1 MLFSTLWDGFF
12 TCYCTFTIL
21 IFFRERTN
29 NERTSSKEVFNVEER
44 SRWVK
49 FREELT
55 EIESGKLEKLK
66 HFEKNPEKHPQYP
79 EEWKSFWNK
88 RYNELQRSGV
98 DPSKHDF
105 KPEWISFWTKRMK
118 ELYEEDFNKAKE
130 ELKNKFDLPEDP
142 PDNIEKAM
150 PWKNS
155 SRKRYNSNSG
165 VNESPPTPA
174 KKDAI
179 ADIKTTW
186 KALTGSDIKDGP
198 KRPLSPWEEESKPQD
213 ANLYGKRESKRHLP
227 KSRSQSPT
235 RPDDKI
241 LEDMPQRKSKTSSL
255 IFVLRKLTV
264 LEEQLGSLT
273 PKVFELLSQSLA
285 YEKKQ
290 EDASLDLLFDEE
302 NCVFL
307 ETVREK
313 LIALLCAGVVPRK
326 MVNTARAAIKH
337 IDIALYLSSKK
348 KQSLP
353 PAAGR
358 PNMGL
363 PLIMQNFASNQF
375 FTLPKPE
382 PVIVPGVGHVDKL
395 AIAQQIANALIEQGK
410 TNVTEAELEQL
421 INAVIGMAEAS
432 VNSTQPMTTANF
444 LQQLQSMQ
452 SKFSSDILINTQ
464 CRSDIVTAKPSQLT
478 NVPINSPD
486 VQPQAT
492 LGALKLLQ
500 SAYNDP
506 TKTERDSPKREILE
520 TPDPSSSQVTDKEF
534 SSTLK
539 LYQQLS
545 KEEQPAFIKSL
556 QTSNP
561 DVYKKLCPFIP
572 LTVQDISENSKR
584 SPISIPISKERSE
597 QKMKP
602 IPSRGLSP
610 FSSRSGCV
618 NPAVGERIVIDD
630 DDDNKSFEKQ
640 KSGSACEP
648 QKNKKLL
655 KYNSNSEDKNQIN
668 SDDDDD
674 YSFEDVYK
682 AAQETL
688 RKKQISEVE
697 QSKQFVRNQETHKA
711 QAVQPHL
718 TESVSSAMKA
728 DIEES
733 SNSAR
738 DKTLKNEDS
747 VMGRSAQNIHRS
759 DNEGLS
765 KIPSNVS
772 APDLFTKSIGTSST
786 FKGPVQKDIQ
796 EVNSENDKQSGDYN
810 FSQDNYYSKDEYS
823 EALYSQAKT
832 EPNKQHMNYQ
842 QNSYSSEMESR
853 TNFSRDSYGG
863 EQYNHLPR
871 DPSIVNMYQS
881 LPREEPRSKQSF
893 LNPPRTL
900 NPAETYPNSS
910 RDLHY
915 AESYQNSPRNSYGA
929 EQQQNLPRTSF
940 VSEPYQNLPND
951 PYYASYR
958 GPSHPYSDQV
968 NPGYGNTTPYSEQ
981 YSYRDVHFIQNQN
994 YPQVQARPPPRPF

>member
-1 MLFSTLWDGFF
+1 MFLLFSLN
-12 TCYCTFTIL
+12 IL
-21 IFFRERTN
+21 LFFRERTN
-29 NERTSSKEVFNVEER
+29 NERTSSKEVYNQEEK

-55 EIESGKLEKLK
+55 EIESVKLEKLK
-66 HFEKNPEKHPQYP
+66 YFEKNPEKHPQYP
-79 EEWKSFWNK
+79 EEWKSFWNR

-150 PWKNS
+150 PWINS
-155 SRKRYNSNSG
+155 SRKRYNSSSG
-165 VNESPPTPA
+165 VNESPPTLA

-198 KRPLSPWEEESKPQD
+198 KRSLSPWEEESKPGD
-213 ANLYGKRESKRHLP
+213 SNSHVKRESKRHFP

-235 RPDDKI
+235 KPDDKL

-285 YEKKQ
+285 FEKKQ
-290 EDASLDLLFDEE
+290 EDASLDLLYEEE

-348 KQSLP
+348 KKSET
-353 PAAGR
+353 GR
-358 PNMGL
+358 TNMGL
-363 PLIMQNFASNQF
+363 PSIMQNFTSNQF
-375 FTLPKPE
+375 RNLPKPE

-444 LQQLQSMQ
+444 LHQLQFMQ
-452 SKFSSDILINTQ
+452 SKFSSDIHTNTQ
-464 CRSDIVTAKPSQLT
+464 CRSDVVTAKPSQLP
-478 NVPINSPD
+478 NALIDSPD
-486 VQPQAT
+486 VQPQAA

-506 TKTERDSPKREILE
+506 AKTERDSPKQEIVE
-520 TPDPSSSQVTDKEF
+520 THDSSSCQVTDKEF

-545 KEEQPAFIKSL
+545 NEEQPAFIASL

-561 DVYKKLCPFIP
+561 VMYKKLYPFFP
-572 LTVQDISENSKR
+572 LTVKDKCENSKR

-602 IPSRGLSP
+602 IPARALSP
-610 FSSRSGCV
+610 FSSRSGSV

-630 DDDNKSFEKQ
+630 EDDDNKSFEKLN
-640 KSGSACEP
+640 SGSSCEP
-648 QKNKKLL
+648 IKNKKIL
-655 KYNSNSEDKNQIN
+655 KYNSTSGDKNLIN
-668 SDDDDD
+668 SDDDDDD

-688 RKKQISEVE
+688 RKKHICEVE
-697 QSKQFVRNQETHKA
+697 ESKPMVRNQEIHIVGT
-711 QAVQPHL
+711 VQPHL
-718 TESVSSAMKA
+718 TESVSSGMK
-728 DIEES
+728 DDNKEI
-733 SNSAR
+733 SNIAR
-738 DKTLKNEDS
+738 DSKTFENEDS
-747 VMGRSAQNIHRS
+747 IVGSSAQQMHGP
-759 DNEGLS
+759 DNESSS

-772 APDLFTKSIGTSST
+772 PPNVYTKIGT
-786 FKGPVQKDIQ
+786 FKGSVQKDVL
-796 EVNSENDKQSGDYN
+796 ESNSEIDKQKCDYN
-810 FSQDNYYSKDEYS
+810 FSQDNYYSKDKYS
-823 EALYSQAKT
+823 EALYSREKI
-832 EPNKQHMNYQ
+832 ESNKQYMNYQ
-842 QNSYSSEMESR
+842 QNSYSSEMESH
-853 TNFSRDSYGG
+853 THFSRDSYGE
-863 EQYNHLPR
+863 EQYKYLPR
-871 DPSIVNMYQS
+871 DPSDVDMYQS
-881 LPREEPRSKQSF
+881 LPRVEPQLKQSF
-893 LNPPRTL
+893 PNPPKTHY
-900 NPAETYPNSS
+900 PAGTYPNSS
-910 RDLHY
+910 RDLYY
-915 AESYQNSPRNSYGA
+915 AESYQNSSSIIYGA
-929 EQQQNLPRTSF
+929 EQQQNRPRSSF

-951 PYYASYR
+951 PYYASHR
-958 GPSHPYSDQV
+958 GASLPYSAQI
-968 NPGYGNTTPYSEQ
+968 NPDYGNTTPYSEQ
-981 YSYRDVHFIQNQN
+981 YSYRDVNFIRNQN
-994 YPQVQARPPPRPF
+994 YSQFQARPPPRPF

>member
-1 MLFSTLWDGFF
+1 MLFTS
-12 TCYCTFTIL
+12 TIL

-29 NERTSSKEVFNVEER
+29 NERTSSKEVFNSEER

-55 EIESGKLEKLK
+55 EIESVKLEKLK

-155 SRKRYNSNSG
+155 SRKRYNSSSG
-165 VNESPPTPA
+165 VNESPPTAA

-186 KALTGSDIKDGP
+186 KALTGSEIKDGP
-198 KRPLSPWEEESKPQD
+198 KRPLSPWEEDSKSQD
-213 ANLYGKRESKRHLP
+213 TNFYAKRESKRHLP

-235 RPDDKI
+235 RPDDKL

-285 YEKKQ
+285 FEKKQ

-353 PAAGR
+353 PEAGR

-363 PLIMQNFASNQF
+363 PSIMQNFASNQF
-375 FTLPKPE
+375 LTLPKPE

-432 VNSTQPMTTANF
+432 MNSTQPMTTANF

-452 SKFSSDILINTQ
+452 SKFSSDIPVNIH
-464 CRSDIVTAKPSQLT
+464 CRSEVVTATPSQLP
-478 NVPINSPD
+478 NVPTNSPGD
-486 VQPQAT
+486 QPQAA

-506 TKTERDSPKREILE
+506 AKTERDSPKREILE
-520 TPDPSSSQVTDKEF
+520 TPDPSSSQVGDKEF

-545 KEEQPAFIKSL
+545 KEDQPAFIKSL
-556 QTSNP
+556 QTINP
-561 DVYKKLCPFIP
+561 DVYKKLCPFMP
-572 LTVQDISENSKR
+572 LTDQEICENSKR

-597 QKMKP
+597 QKLKP
-602 IPSRGLSP
+602 IPARGLSP
-610 FSSRSGCV
+610 FSSRSGSV

-630 DDDNKSFEKQ
+630 EDDDDKSFEKQ
-640 KSGSACEP
+640 NSRSSGEP
-648 QKNKKLL
+648 QKNKKSL
-655 KYNSNSEDKNQIN
+655 KYNSNSGDKNLIN
-668 SDDDDD
+668 SDDDDDD

-688 RKKQISEVE
+688 RKKQIREVE
-697 QSKQFVRNQETHKA
+697 QSKPIVRNQEIHMAK
-711 QAVQPHL
+711 AVQPDL
-718 TESVSSAMKA
+718 TESVSNAIKG

-733 SNSAR
+733 SNISR
-738 DKTLKNEDS
+738 DNKPLKNEDS
-747 VMGRSAQNIHRS
+747 VMGGSAQNVLRS
-759 DNEGLS
+759 DNESLS
-765 KIPSNVS
+765 KIPSNES
-772 APDLFTKSIGTSST
+772 NPDFFTKMGTSST

-796 EVNSENDKQSGDYN
+796 EVNSEIDKQSGDYY
-810 FSQDNYYSKDEYS
+810 FSQDNYYRKDQYT

-832 EPNKQHMNYQ
+832 EPNKQYMNYQ
-842 QNSYSSEMESR
+842 QNSYPSEMESH
-853 TNFSRDSYGG
+853 TNLSRDSYGD
-863 EQYNHLPR
+863 EQYKQLPR
-871 DPSIVNMYQS
+871 DPSVVDMYQS
-881 LPREEPRSKQSF
+881 LPREEPCSKQSF
-893 LNPPRTL
+893 PNPPRTL
-900 NPAETYPNSS
+900 NPTETYPNSS
-910 RDLHY
+910 RGLYY
-915 AESYQNSPRNSYGA
+915 AESYQNSPRNTYGA

-958 GPSHPYSDQV
+958 GPSHPYGAQV
-968 NPGYGNTTPYSEQ
+968 NPGYGNTIPYIEQ
-981 YSYRDVHFIQNQN
+981 HSYNRDVNFTQNQN
-994 YPQVQARPPPRPF
+994 YPQFQARPPPRPF

>member
-1 MLFSTLWDGFF
+1 MVFV

-29 NERTSSKEVFNVEER
+29 NERTSSKEVFNLEER

-79 EEWKSFWNK
+79 EEWKSFWNR

-155 SRKRYNSNSG
+155 SRKRYNSSSG
-165 VNESPPTPA
+165 MNESPPTAA

-198 KRPLSPWEEESKPQD
+198 KRPLSPWEEESKPHES
-213 ANLYGKRESKRHLP
+213 NLHFKRDSKRP
-227 KSRSQSPT
+227 KSRSQSP
-235 RPDDKI
+235 RPDDKL
-241 LEDMPQRKSKTSSL
+241 LEDMPIRKSKTSSL

-285 YEKKQ
+285 FEKRQ
-290 EDASLDLLFDEE
+290 EDASLDLLFEEE

-348 KQSLP
+348 KQALP
-353 PAAGR
+353 PEAGR

-363 PLIMQNFASNQF
+363 PSIMQNFASNQF
-375 FTLPKPE
+375 LTLPKPE

-410 TNVTEAELEQL
+410 TNVTEAELGQL

-444 LQQLQSMQ
+444 LHQLQFMQ
-452 SKFSSDILINTQ
+452 SKFSSDIPINTQ
-464 CRSDIVTAKPSQLT
+464 HRSEVVTVKPSQLP
-478 NVPINSPD
+478 NVLINSPD
-486 VQPQAT
+486 VQPQAA

-506 TKTERDSPKREILE
+506 TKTERDSPKQEIQV
-520 TPDPSSSQVTDKEF
+520 TPDPSSSQVTDKEL
-534 SSTLK
+534 SSILK

-561 DVYKKLCPFIP
+561 DMYKKLCPFIP
-572 LTVQDISENSKR
+572 STVQDICESSKR

-602 IPSRGLSP
+602 ISARGLSP
-610 FSSRSGCV
+610 FSSRSGSV

-630 DDDNKSFEKQ
+630 EDDDNKSFEK
-640 KSGSACEP
+640 KNSGSSCEP
-648 QKNKKLL
+648 QKDKKIL
-655 KYNSNSEDKNQIN
+655 KYNSNSGDKNQIN

-688 RKKQISEVE
+688 RKKQICEIE
-697 QSKQFVRNQETHKA
+697 QSKPMVRNEVINLVKT
-711 QAVQPHL
+711 VQSHL
-718 TESVSSAMKA
+718 TESVSSAVKG

-733 SNSAR
+733 SNVAR
-738 DKTLKNEDS
+738 DSKPLKNEDS
-747 VMGRSAQNIHRS
+747 MGTSAQHIHRS
-759 DNEGLS
+759 DNESHS

-772 APDLFTKSIGTSST
+772 APDLFTKMGTSSS
-786 FKGPVQKDIQ
+786 FKEPVQKDIQ
-796 EVNSENDKQSGDYN
+796 EANSEIDKQGGDYN
-810 FSQDNYYSKDEYS
+810 FSQDNYYSKDQYS
-823 EALYSQAKT
+823 EALHSQTKT
-832 EPNKQHMNYQ
+832 EPNKQYMNYQ
-842 QNSYSSEMESR
+842 QNSYSSEMESH
-853 TNFSRDSYGG
+853 TNFSRDSYSG
-863 EQYNHLPR
+863 EQYKHLSR
-871 DPSIVNMYQS
+871 DRSVVDMYQS
-881 LPREEPRSKQSF
+881 HPREEPRSKQSF
-893 LNPPRTL
+893 PNPPRTL
-900 NPAETYPNSS
+900 NPTETYPNSS
-910 RDLHY
+910 RDLYY
-915 AESYQNSPRNSYGA
+915 AEPYQNSPRNTYGA
-929 EQQQNLPRTSF
+929 EQHQKPPRSSF
-940 VSEPYQNLPND
+940 VSEPYQNQPNE
-951 PYYASYR
+951 PYYAPYR
-958 GPSHPYSDQV
+958 GPSHPYGAQV

-981 YSYRDVHFIQNQN
+981 YSYRDANFQQNQN
-994 YPQVQARPPPRPF
+994 YPQVQARPPPPRPF